1 MKSNLYRKWKNYW
14 NLSNK
19 QRKDLKKIVIK
30 SSIRLWDLTTE
41 RKIKMSEII
50 QDKVNQINC
59 LNEEI
64 DSLYHQAALKL
75 GVSDCVLFVLYML
88 HTNDGKCLLYD
99 IYKLSGIS
107 KQTVN
112 SAIRKLENEETVYLE
127 KCNGKSKMVY
137 LTEKGKIY
145 TSKTAA
151 RLFEAECKALSNW
164 TEEELFL

>member
-1 MKSNLYRKWKNYW
+1 
-14 NLSNK
+14 
-19 QRKDLKKIVIK
+19 
-30 SSIRLWDLTTE
+30 
-41 RKIKMSEII
+41 MSEII

-75 GVSDCVLFVLYML
+75 GVSDSVLFVLYML

-127 KCNGKSKMVY
+127 NVMENRRWYILLRKEN
-137 LTEKGKIY
+137 IY
-145 TSKTAA
+145 FPDSCTTI
-151 RLFEAECKALSNW
+151 
-164 TEEELFL
+164 

>member
-1 MKSNLYRKWKNYW
+1 MKSYY
-14 NLSNK
+14 
-19 QRKDLKKIVIK
+19 
-30 SSIRLWDLTTE
+30 E

-99 IYKLSGIS
+99 IYKLSRIS

-112 SAIRKLENEETVYLE
+112 SAIRKLENRRWYILLKKEKHILPRQLHDYL
-127 KCNGKSKMVY
+127 
-137 LTEKGKIY
+137 
-145 TSKTAA
+145 
-151 RLFEAECKALSNW
+151 RLNVKR
-164 TEEELFL
+164 

>member
-1 MKSNLYRKWKNYW
+1 
-14 NLSNK
+14 
-19 QRKDLKKIVIK
+19 
-30 SSIRLWDLTTE
+30 
-41 RKIKMSEII
+41 MSEII

-99 IYKLSGIS
+99 IFKLSGII

-137 LTEKGKIY
+137 LTEKGKTY

-164 TEEELFL
+164 TEEEINLYLKLTERYHADLKNEIESL

>member
-1 MKSNLYRKWKNYW
+1 
-14 NLSNK
+14 
-19 QRKDLKKIVIK
+19 
-30 SSIRLWDLTTE
+30 
-41 RKIKMSEII
+41 MSEII

-127 KCNGKSKMVY
+127 NVMENRRWYILLKRK
-137 LTEKGKIY
+137 TY

-164 TEEELFL
+164 TEEEINLYLKLTERYHADLKNEIESL

>member
-1 MKSNLYRKWKNYW
+1 
-14 NLSNK
+14 
-19 QRKDLKKIVIK
+19 
-30 SSIRLWDLTTE
+30 
-41 RKIKMSEII
+41 MSEII

-112 SAIRKLENEETVYLE
+112 SAIRKRKMKKRYIWKNVMENRRWYILLKKEKHILPRQLHDYL
-127 KCNGKSKMVY
+127 
-137 LTEKGKIY
+137 
-145 TSKTAA
+145 
-151 RLFEAECKALSNW
+151 RLNVKR
-164 TEEELFL
+164 

>member
-1 MKSNLYRKWKNYW
+1 MKSYY
-14 NLSNK
+14 
-19 QRKDLKKIVIK
+19 
-30 SSIRLWDLTTE
+30 E

-75 GVSDCVLFVLYML
+75 EVSDCVLFVLYML

-127 KCNGKSKMVY
+127 NVMENRRWYILLKKEKHILPRQLHDY
-137 LTEKGKIY
+137 L
-145 TSKTAA
+145 
-151 RLFEAECKALSNW
+151 RLNVKR
-164 TEEELFL
+164 

>member
-1 MKSNLYRKWKNYW
+1 MKSYY
-14 NLSNK
+14 
-19 QRKDLKKIVIK
+19 
-30 SSIRLWDLTTE
+30 E

-127 KCNGKSKMVY
+127 NVMENRRWYILLKKEKHILPRQLHDY
-137 LTEKGKIY
+137 L
-145 TSKTAA
+145 
-151 RLFEAECKALSNW
+151 RLNVKR
-164 TEEELFL
+164 

>member
-1 MKSNLYRKWKNYW
+1 
-14 NLSNK
+14 
-19 QRKDLKKIVIK
+19 
-30 SSIRLWDLTTE
+30 
-41 RKIKMSEII
+41 MSEII

-88 HTNDGKCLLYD
+88 HT
-99 IYKLSGIS
+99 
-107 KQTVN
+107 
-112 SAIRKLENEETVYLE
+112 
-127 KCNGKSKMVY
+127 KMVY
-137 LTEKGKIY
+137 LTEKGKTY

-164 TEEELFL
+164 TEEEINLYLKLTERYHADLKNEIESL

>member
-1 MKSNLYRKWKNYW
+1 
-14 NLSNK
+14 
-19 QRKDLKKIVIK
+19 
-30 SSIRLWDLTTE
+30 
-41 RKIKMSEII
+41 MSEII

-112 SAIRKLENEETVYLE
+112 SAIRKLEMKKRYIWKNVMENRRWYILL
-127 KCNGKSKMVY
+127 KRKN
-137 LTEKGKIY
+137 IY
-145 TSKTAA
+145 FQDSCTTI
-151 RLFEAECKALSNW
+151 
-164 TEEELFL
+164 

>member
-1 MKSNLYRKWKNYW
+1 MKSYY
-14 NLSNK
+14 
-19 QRKDLKKIVIK
+19 
-30 SSIRLWDLTTE
+30 E

-137 LTEKGKIY
+137 LTEKGKNIY
-145 TSKTAA
+145 FQRQTA

-164 TEEELFL
+164 TEEEINPYLKLTERYHADLKNEIESL

>member
-1 MKSNLYRKWKNYW
+1 
-14 NLSNK
+14 
-19 QRKDLKKIVIK
+19 
-30 SSIRLWDLTTE
+30 
-41 RKIKMSEII
+41 MSEII

-112 SAIRKLENEETVYLE
+112 SAIRNLE

-137 LTEKGKIY
+137 LTEKGKTY

-164 TEEELFL
+164 TEEEINLYLKLTERYHADLKNEIESL

>member
-1 MKSNLYRKWKNYW
+1 
-14 NLSNK
+14 
-19 QRKDLKKIVIK
+19 
-30 SSIRLWDLTTE
+30 
-41 RKIKMSEII
+41 MSEII

-127 KCNGKSKMVY
+127 KCNGKSKMVESSLIDSY
-137 LTEKGKIY
+137 DISLITLVITREDEDAQKPSF
-145 TSKTAA
+145 SKVSS
-151 RLFEAECKALSNW
+151 RG
-164 TEEELFL
+164 

>member
-1 MKSNLYRKWKNYW
+1 MKSYY
-14 NLSNK
+14 
-19 QRKDLKKIVIK
+19 
-30 SSIRLWDLTTE
+30 E

-99 IYKLSGIS
+99 IYKLSGI
-107 KQTVN
+107 
-112 SAIRKLENEETVYLE
+112 RKL
-127 KCNGKSKMVY
+127 
-137 LTEKGKIY
+137 
-145 TSKTAA
+145 
-151 RLFEAECKALSNW
+151 
-164 TEEELFL
+164 

>member
-1 MKSNLYRKWKNYW
+1 
-14 NLSNK
+14 
-19 QRKDLKKIVIK
+19 
-30 SSIRLWDLTTE
+30 
-41 RKIKMSEII
+41 MSEII

-75 GVSDCVLFVLYML
+75 GVSDCVLFVLYM
-88 HTNDGKCLLYD
+88 LYD

-137 LTEKGKIY
+137 LTEKGKTY

-164 TEEELFL
+164 TEEEINLYLKLTERYHADLKNEIESL